1 MLRTLFM
8 VERLGPQVRYMS
20 EVQQYLEMSEQAFA
34 DTGVEGLSDRAY
46 WNSLYYSSFY
56 AAKAAL
62 LSLGFE
68 PKTHSGTDSLVG
80 KILYKDEEIISREEA
95 KLFSQL
101 KTIREEQDYN
111 PKAKTDF
118 DKRDMRQQASRLIQ
132 KFKQVTE

>member
-1 MLRTLFM
+1 MVGRFGLR
-8 VERLGPQVRYMS
+8 VRPMS
-20 EVQQYLEMSEQAFA
+20 EAEEYLEMSEEAFA

-68 PKTHSGTDSLVG
+68 PKTHSGTDTLVG
-80 KILYKDEEIISREEA
+80 KILYKDEGFIDREEA

-101 KTIREEQDYN
+101 KTIREEKDYD
-111 PKAKTDF
+111 PEAEIGFEKDSMREKASK
-118 DKRDMRQQASRLIQ
+118 LIQ
-132 KFKQVTE
+132 KFEEVAE